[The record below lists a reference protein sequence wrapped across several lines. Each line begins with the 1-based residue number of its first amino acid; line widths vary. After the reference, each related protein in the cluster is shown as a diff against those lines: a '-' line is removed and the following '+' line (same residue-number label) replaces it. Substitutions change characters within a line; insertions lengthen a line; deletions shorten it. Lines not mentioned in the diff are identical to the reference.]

1 MFSLLPSAL
10 FPRLDISKCS
20 GKRSLSANRSYALRP
35 GSYVV
40 DPNHIVETHLRRRL
54 LLTLPFSFDFFS
66 PNKSYSQASIPG
78 AKRAALT
85 PESAPDRRLYD
96 LEDEK
101 LRNAANLL
109 EEALQASSVDKE
121 EALWN
126 KLIDEYGTLEAAWAD
141 DVVGR
146 ALGNRGNARA
156 RQGRFEEAL
165 RDYDAAIAR
174 CPWSPDP
181 VLNRGVVLEKLGR
194 LDEAIRDYG
203 DVLAAFPSDPAA
215 WNNLG
220 NANAAAGKWRDALD
234 CYDRAAK
241 LAPQFAFAAANRALA
256 LFEVGEKEQSIRELR
271 SLLRRYPDFPDA
283 RAALTAA
290 LWSIGKEAD
299 AETNWNRVE
308 DARYKDPAWLR
319 SERRWPPSMIDS
331 LSAFNE
337 VRSVP

>member
-1 MFSLLPSAL
+1 MD
-10 FPRLDISKCS
+10 LDF
-20 GKRSLSANRSYALRP
+20 R
-35 GSYVV
+35 
-40 DPNHIVETHLRRRL
+40 
-54 LLTLPFSFDFFS
+54 
-66 PNKSYSQASIPG
+66 QASIPG